1 MCVVFSASGDTK
13 SYHHSSSLIVPLL
26 RWLLPGWSPEQI
38 ENLHYIFRKCAHMTE
53 YAILAWMFWRAI
65 RHSQAMPPRGWRWDE
80 SGLAWSLVFLYAAS
94 DELHQVFVPNR
105 TGLVSDVAVDV
116 SGAAIGL
123 TLLWISGK
131 IFKRW

>member
-1 MCVVFSASGDTK
+1 
-13 SYHHSSSLIVPLL
+13 
-26 RWLLPGWSPEQI
+26 
-38 ENLHYIFRKCAHMTE
+38 
-53 YAILAWMFWRAI
+53 MFWRAI

>member
-1 MCVVFSASGDTK
+1 MPSATTR
-13 SYHHSSSLIVPLL
+13 SLKL
-26 RWLLPGWSPEQI
+26 
-38 ENLHYIFRKCAHMTE
+38 CA
-53 YAILAWMFWRAI
+53 RAMVD
-65 RHSQAMPPRGWRWDE
+65 ATM
-80 SGLAWSLVFLYAAS
+80 AWSLVFLYAAS

-105 TGLVSDVAVDV
+105 TGMVSDVAVDV